1 MPFMY
6 LWKNVCRGSDAVFCC
21 KKGVVF
27 DLLTGLYAVVC
38 SQLSQTA

>member
-1 MPFMY
+1 MY
-6 LWKNVCRGSDAVFCC
+6 LSKNGDRGSDAVFSC

-38 SQLSQTA
+38 SQVSQSA